1 MKRSSQYLH
10 VTGGRLR
17 IKIPQVKNSRKAALK
32 IELFLRSIDG
42 ITSVTANPLTGN
54 VLVLFDS
61 DCIKHEDV
69 VETIRRHGYLEET
82 KVQPRS
88 RRVSHTNRVF
98 RPDYASN
105 IVADI
110 VLQKAVELTLRRALL
125 ALL

>member
-1 MKRSSQYLH
+1 MKRSSHYLH

-32 IELFLRSIDG
+32 IELFLRSING
-42 ITSVTANPLTGN
+42 ITSVKANPLTGN

-61 DCIKHEDV
+61 DDIKHEDV
-69 VETIRRHGYLEET
+69 VETIKKHGYLEEP

-88 RRVSHTNRVF
+88 PGVSHTNRVF

-105 IVADI
+105 IVAEI